1 MGDSR
6 FKPNR
11 RTKALGSFFSF
22 FFRFRGKNNF
32 MCFFFFF
39 RDIQNSNS
47 PISLQVPNYQQKEKK
62 KKDTNPII
70 ISLTKN
76 IN

>member
-11 RTKALGSFFSF
+11 WTKALGSFFSF
-22 FFRFRGKNNF
+22 FLGLEVKEIL
-32 MCFFFFF
+32 CVFFFFF
-39 RDIQNSNS
+39 GDIQNSNS

-70 ISLTKN
+70 ISLTKKH
-76 IN
+76 